1 MYEVCHFKKNYLSK
15 NIRER
20 NRKSLMLQILLVK
33 WKFFM
38 MLKMF
43 WLYLLVAH
51 VMSGYLIS
59 VVHFIFILIEAGLT
73 LVKLSIVLFY

>member
-1 MYEVCHFKKNYLSK
+1 
-15 NIRER
+15 
-20 NRKSLMLQILLVK
+20 
-33 WKFFM
+33 M

-59 VVHFIFILIEAGLT
+59 VAHFIFILIEAGLT
-73 LVKLSIVLFY
+73 LVKLSIELFY